1 MSLMIWQAKDGRIW
15 KLKIKILL
23 RGRYTWLFWNLEL
36 YYLGHIL
43 QIKSWLH
50 NLCLKDCISNCK
62 LQMYWSLAAVFIVA
76 TCFGV
81 EWWKWAP
88 LPPLATL
95 LCAYIPPQPP
105 VPTPATSPISTYI
118 HHTARW
124 LFEWQLNC
132 IVHLPNTSGTLTTRK
147 SQISTPLATDQHGFL
162 SFSNFG
168 SDCQQTIQQIE
179 KVHPVKYAVVK
190 L

>member
-1 MSLMIWQAKDGRIW
+1 MSSSICHPLHFISPKWGYAIRLCQIYIFKWIQENCSIYVMSLMIWQAKDGRIW

-23 RGRYTWLFWNLEL
+23 RGRYTWLLWNLEL

-88 LPPLATL
+88 LPPPGNPIVCLYTT
-95 LCAYIPPQPP
+95 
-105 VPTPATSPISTYI
+105 PTPRPHPRNIPNQHIYPPYRPMTFWV
-118 HHTARW
+118 TAE
-124 LFEWQLNC
+124 LHCSLAK
-132 IVHLPNTSGTLTTRK
+132 HLWH
-147 SQISTPLATDQHGFL
+147 ID
-162 SFSNFG
+162 
-168 SDCQQTIQQIE
+168 D
-179 KVHPVKYAVVK
+179 
-190 L
+190 